1 MKTVRSIISMLV
13 ACLVLSAWAPATAS
27 AKAGDDQAI
36 VITGLNGSFESAKVA
51 YVTVDNRTGG
61 SLSIQLQALPFDPR
75 HSKPGIQQKSYWFL
89 ATKQGKTQY
98 QILAGRY
105 TYTIR
110 SSNCGGKRI
119 NTKVF
124 TGETFLGIYTCDK

>member
-1 MKTVRSIISMLV
+1 MKAVRIILSMLV
-13 ACLVLSAWAPATAS
+13 ACLVLSAWTPATAN
-27 AKAGDDQAI
+27 AKAGDDQSF
-36 VITGLNGSFESAKVA
+36 VISGLNGSNEGAKVA

-75 HSKPGIQQKSYWFL
+75 HSKPDIQQKSYWFL
-89 ATKQGKTQY
+89 ATKQGKIQY

-124 TGETFLGIYTCDK
+124 TGVTFLGIYTCDK